1 MSIGLQP
8 CRPNKF
14 QRHLAKL
21 LTHDQA
27 RTPPP
32 ISLPGQPAHTH
43 PPGRPPPPSPKV
55 TLPPML
61 GGNSALRQRQPEP
74 DDIIG
79 AWPRDQYLRMDAAFT
94 RAVERAFRNGTET
107 REAAGTVTPS
117 HVLNHPISQKLRLTP
132 AARTTVAAADFAR
145 RNTPARGAARR

>member
-1 MSIGLQP
+1 MSIGSQP
-8 CRPNKF
+8 CRPTKF
-14 QRHLAKL
+14 QRYLAKL
-21 LTHDQA
+21 LTYDQA
-27 RTPPP
+27 RIPPP

-43 PPGRPPPPSPKV
+43 IPASATPPSPKV

-107 REAAGTVTPS
+107 THAFSPPTTAT
-117 HVLNHPISQKLRLTP
+117 RLTVN
-132 AARTTVAAADFAR
+132 ANEGGAHGRTADFAR
-145 RNTPARGAARR
+145 RNTPRTRPWEDD